1 MDGAYTDPAV
11 RQAISE
17 SISQAEAD
25 RMRGDKI
32 REELYGVKYATPTPS
47 ITVGT
52 QVRLTGVVS
61 EVDSAATAKHIGV
74 KFGNS
79 EDEPLL
85 WFSAGEVEV
94 IRQPFKEKEEEEAD
108 VLNKTESLLV
118 YETGDADGYVSFGA
132 SEAPERTKVQLVG
145 AMWQDMGSPK
155 EITVTVRPGDHL
167 NAPTGEWW
175 HIYASEDGLAIV
187 TLCRSPESPD
197 TVPPSY
203 LMPSPMDGPSLVM
216 NLRGSFDHEPTEEEC
231 DDMTEVRLADSGDGR

>member
-61 EVDSAATAKHIGV
+61 EVDSAATARHIGV

-94 IRQPFKEKEEEEAD
+94 IRQPFKRGE
-108 VLNKTESLLV
+108 VVWSC
-118 YETGDADGYVSFGA
+118 GA
-132 SEAPERTKVQLVG
+132 VA
-145 AMWQDMGSPK
+145 
-155 EITVTVRPGDHL
+155 
-167 NAPTGEWW
+167 TGEQ
-175 HIYASEDGLAIV
+175 YVVFNDE
-187 TLCRSPESPD
+187 T
-197 TVPPSY
+197 
-203 LMPSPMDGPSLVM
+203 
-216 NLRGSFDHEPTEEEC
+216 N
-231 DDMTEVRLADSGDGR
+231 GRVDVVHCLTGTATTDNDISRFERRP